1 MENKITDCFAGCS
14 EREREILRELVTGV
28 SNKVIAERI
37 NVSVDTVKYHLK
49 NLLSKTGCK
58 TRTEL
63 AVKACRS
70 GILLSDKDA
79 CSL

>member
-1 MENKITDCFAGCS
+1 MENNSTDRFAGCS
-14 EREREILRELVTGV
+14 ERELEILRELVTGV
-28 SNKVIAERI
+28 SNKTIAERT

-63 AVKACRS
+63 AVRACLG
-70 GILLSDKDA
+70 GILPP
-79 CSL
+79 